1 VDLEERMQICENEL
15 KTLSDSMTRCE
26 RLVESMC
33 EEQKEYA
40 KKYTGFLDML
50 IEEKME
56 SKHLRDRAMDSAA
69 SGLAWSGITFLGLA
83 VWYFIK
89 EQIKK

>member
-1 VDLEERMQICENEL
+1 VDLEERMAICENESKEL
-15 KTLSDSMTRCE
+15 AESMARCE
-26 RLVESMC
+26 KLVEQMC

-40 KKYTGFLDML
+40 KKYIGFLDML

-56 SKHLRDRAMDSAA
+56 SKRLRDRALDAA
-69 SGLAWSGITFLGLA
+69 TSTLVGSSIMFLGLA
-83 VWYFIK
+83 SWYFIK